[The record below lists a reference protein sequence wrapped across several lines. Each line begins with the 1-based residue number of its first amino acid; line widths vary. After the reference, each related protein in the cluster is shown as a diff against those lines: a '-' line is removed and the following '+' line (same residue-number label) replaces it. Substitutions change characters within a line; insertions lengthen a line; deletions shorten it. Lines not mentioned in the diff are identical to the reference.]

1 MRQKTPGFNGSK
13 DAVCARLTRAWL
25 QEPSAKT
32 CARTCGM
39 WSCRVAQSCER
50 SLSPATSPCKKG
62 PQFSIFP
69 IVVGY
74 LPLYITLYN
83 YMIPY
88 GYLVGG
94 LEHGF
99 YDFPF
104 SWEFHDPNWRTH
116 IFQRVGRPPTTLC
129 WAHST
134 HRSQTWLLDEGGL
147 HWYEIIQQEC
157 LSYQLCR
164 VSFTMFITLPHRRL
178 VDLSSAETTE
188 DTWWQREMYAWTPD
202 LQSAYE
208 IWVNYKDLTTTSP

>member
-1 MRQKTPGFNGSK
+1 MVYGDSSTLLWSHPETFQDWITNGWGNQHPVPSSYHP
-13 DAVCARLTRAWL
+13 ANTQLSSNEHPTIHQLYICYT
-25 QEPSAKT
+25 SAKH
-32 CARTCGM
+32 
-39 WSCRVAQSCER
+39 Q
-50 SLSPATSPCKKG
+50 L
-62 PQFSIFP
+62 
-69 IVVGY
+69 Y
-74 LPLYITLYN
+74 L
-83 YMIPY
+83 
-88 GYLVGG
+88 LVGG